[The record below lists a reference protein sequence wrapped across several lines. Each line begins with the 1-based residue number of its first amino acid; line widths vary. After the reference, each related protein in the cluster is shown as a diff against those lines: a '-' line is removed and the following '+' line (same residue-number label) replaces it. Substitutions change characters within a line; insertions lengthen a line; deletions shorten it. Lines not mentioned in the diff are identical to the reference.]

1 MSHKIKGVIH
11 LKMKKVLAPVLGLS
25 LLFPTMASAAD
36 SQPTVKTP
44 AADLRAGLDHLLSE
58 HFALSV
64 IEMEKR
70 YEGAKDA
77 DAAKKALDQNA
88 ADMKPAIASIYGEE
102 AADQFNDIFAPHNN
116 YTDDYV
122 KAVKE
127 KDMDAKKEAEMKID
141 GFAEEFGTF
150 LGKATGGKLP
160 KDAAIKAVQAHE
172 DDVQK
177 VFDTYVA
184 GDYKASNQAFRDGF
198 HRMFDISKALSTAIV
213 AQSPEKFDNTKADT
227 AAADLRSTLNS
238 LTSEHFALA
247 AMSMQKG
254 YDGAKDYDFVNWAE
268 DMHTADFTAAI
279 KGIYGAE
286 GAAQFEK
293 VWQGDHINAQGDLVS
308 ATLEKDDNA
317 AKDAKDRL
325 TTQFSKEFG
334 NFLAAATEDNLPA
347 KDAMGAVKMHE
358 DQVIQTFDQYVAGDY
373 DAAYQTYREGF
384 KFTFGI
390 GETLGGAI
398 VKQMPDKF
406 AGQGMPDMPKTG
418 MGGSE
423 GSANTLVWISLGT
436 LAAAGASLFLRK
448 KLSTQQ

>member
-1 MSHKIKGVIH
+1 M
-11 LKMKKVLAPVLGLS
+11 KMKKVLAPVLGLS
-25 LLFPTMASAAD
+25 LLFPSMASAAD
-36 SQPTVKTP
+36 NAPAVKTP

-70 YEGAKDA
+70 YEGAQDA

-88 ADMKPAIASIYGEE
+88 ADMKPAIASIYGAD
-102 AADQFNDIFAPHNN
+102 AAQQFNDIFAPHND

-122 KAVKE
+122 KAVKA

-141 GFAEEFGTF
+141 RFAKDFGMF

-160 KDAAIKAVQAHE
+160 EDAAVKAVQAHE

-177 VFDTYVA
+177 AFDSYAA
-184 GDYKASNQAFRDGF
+184 GDYKQSNQAFRDGF

-213 AQSPEKFDNTKADT
+213 SQSPDKFENSKADT

-254 YDGAKDYDFVNWAE
+254 VDGAKDYDFVNWAE
-268 DMHTADFTAAI
+268 DQHTADFTAAI

-286 GAAQFEK
+286 GASQFEK

-308 ATLEKDDNA
+308 ATLEKDENA
-317 AKDAKDRL
+317 MNEAKDRL
-325 TTQFSKEFG
+325 TSQFATDFG
-334 NFLAAATEDNLPA
+334 NFLAAATENNLPT

-358 DQVIQTFDQYVAGDY
+358 DQVIQTFEQYVNDDY
-373 DAAYQTYREGF
+373 DMSYQTFREGF

-423 GSANTLVWISLGT
+423 ASTDTLVWVSIGA
-436 LAAAGASLFLRK
+436 LAAAGLSLILRK
-448 KLSTQQ
+448 RLSRQQ